1 MIESNA
7 QWWSIDN
14 LKKKNHDKFFLKE
27 KFFECFS
34 IGRYNV
40 YLDVFNGVIKEVI
53 DKCFSIG
60 RYNVYLDG
68 KFFFMWFISSRSSI
82 KMFS

>member
-34 IGRYNV
+34 
-40 YLDVFNGVIKEVI
+40 K
-53 DKCFSIG
+53 G

-68 KFFFMWFISSRSSI
+68 KFFLCGLSAHGRQLKCFPDGEYFVDLRLNEINKHKR
-82 KMFS
+82 KKN